1 MTINANKESL
11 LDIVQKIG
19 MPKSLA
25 NAIIEA
31 MGQKE
36 FDYRSLY
43 DIEAKR
49 FKSDFAEKA
58 DFNNFF
64 VFDKTLDFY
73 DNNQADLIK
82 FVQAYTKDNQ
92 YQSASHFIINV
103 PFKETRQVETLDYKG
118 IGADD
123 ADMMIKGNYLSEV
136 TDWQVDHAQEFYNL
150 YKNRMVMAATTI
162 LIDMHRQHFAE
173 NLLQAHEISQSLND
187 LSGFVLKPPFEGIAD
202 FHFLGG
208 FMAFNGRI
216 IPAYSIGAMAE
227 SRALSKEYEA
237 HDLLGLYTTFTSAL
251 LDLREEDDDYG
262 FMGVEDENDLF
273 ITTTDLPHFLDGAA
287 ISNDVVFRQ
296 LAAANGSNLDILVN
310 DTDYRVRETIAEFGS
325 GEAKEYLKNDDNEK
339 VIKALISHNTEDF
352 AIQFVNSEVVEY
364 RIAAAHRLR
373 EDLLISTGF
382 INDKNPLV
390 RIATMRPYHKK
401 ILDILSNDSDG
412 AVRKAAEEAKA
423 EKSFSSGST
432 VLDDFFF

>member
-1 MTINANKESL
+1 MTINVNKERL

-49 FKSDFAEKA
+49 FKSDFAEKV

-73 DNNQADLIK
+73 DNNQADLIQ
-82 FVQAYTKDNQ
+82 FIQAYAKDNQ
-92 YQSASHFIINV
+92 YQSASHFIINA
-103 PFKETRQVETLDYKG
+103 PSKATRKVETLDYKG
-118 IGADD
+118 IKADD
-123 ADMMIKGNYLSEV
+123 VDMMIKGNYLSEV
-136 TDWQVDHAQEFYNL
+136 TDWQVDYAQDFYNL

-162 LIDMHRQHFAE
+162 LVDMHRQHFTE

-187 LSGFVLKPPFEGIAD
+187 LGGFVLKPPFEGIAD
-202 FHFLGG
+202 FHFLAD

-237 HDLLGLYTTFTSAL
+237 HGLLGLYATFTSAL
-251 LDLREEDDDYG
+251 SDLREEDDDYG

-273 ITTTDLPHFLDGAA
+273 ITTTDLPHFLDSAT
-287 ISNDVVFRQ
+287 ISDDVVFRQ

-310 DTDYRVRETIAEFGS
+310 DKDYRVRKAIAEYGS
-325 GEAKEYLKNDDNEK
+325 DKANES
-339 VIKALISHNTEDF
+339 II
-352 AIQFVNSEVVEY
+352 
-364 RIAAAHRLR
+364 
-373 EDLLISTGF
+373 
-382 INDKNPLV
+382 
-390 RIATMRPYHKK
+390 
-401 ILDILSNDSDG
+401 DILSNDSDERVQKAVQQLRAPEKTSRQG
-412 AVRKAAEEAKA
+412 ADMDDL
-423 EKSFSSGST
+423 SF
-432 VLDDFFF
+432 